1 MSFVSV
7 IHRVSYLF
15 FFFKFNIGNSLSG
28 PNFVK
33 FILENLLFGESE
45 VTYPLE
51 NICFLKM

>member
-1 MSFVSV
+1 MCHLF
-7 IHRVSYLF
+7 LLFTGFLTF